1 MSVYVAR
8 YPCSLHHLGY
18 LLSLT
23 IWSYALL
30 LLCAIDVI
38 FYQVNMLMLSKQPIW
53 LLVIKKIMRSIVD
66 SYNIAYF
73 Q

>member
-1 MSVYVAR
+1 MCTLNAHSLNKVIHNMSVYVAR
-8 YPCSLHHLGY
+8 YPCSPHHLGY

-38 FYQVNMLMLSKQPIW
+38 FYQVNMLMLSKQPI
-53 LLVIKKIMRSIVD
+53 
-66 SYNIAYF
+66 
-73 Q
+73 